1 MKRLQQAFALLL
13 LAAVLLVSIP
23 AYAFAAETKASRY
36 PVIFIPGIGGTELY
50 NREEL
55 VWVNTWRLL
64 GSQLPVLNLFNLN
77 WLLPLRLK
85 ADGSTPYYSG
95 NQIRTGGILRTG
107 QTNVYGD
114 MLDSLA
120 EQGYKENKDLFLFPY
135 DWRRDPTETVGQLQ
149 SKVDAVLKQTG
160 AQKVVLLSHSLGG
173 LIARDYVVRGGAAKV
188 KATVSMATPFLG
200 SPMAYRALEYGW
212 DMGLKLPGTKWSALA
227 PKDVKLLTQNYPSVY
242 ALAPGKAYWGA
253 YPGGYLTRSGKALT
267 YTETVQKGIRPHN
280 PTLSD
285 KAASYSDRLLD
296 GSNHGVMQF
305 VLAGKGKQTVVG
317 FTETKDWLGITHKSE
332 RFTDGDEVVPLK
344 SADPGAAIGHIQETA
359 YANEAHTFFTRSPE
373 VQRIVNTWLIHIESV
388 R

>member
-1 MKRLQQAFALLL
+1 MKRLQQALTLML

-23 AYAFAAETKASRY
+23 AYATAAETKPHRY

-64 GSQLPVLNLFNLN
+64 GSQVPVLNLFNLN

-95 NQIRTGGILRTG
+95 HQIRTGGILRTG

-114 MLDSLA
+114 MLDALA
-120 EQGYKENKDLFLFPY
+120 EHGYTENKDLFLFPY
-135 DWRRDPTETVGQLQ
+135 DWRRDLTETAGRLQ
-149 SKVDAVLKQTG
+149 TKVDAVLRQTG
-160 AQKVVLLSHSLGG
+160 ADKVVLVSHSLGG
-173 LIARDYVVRGGAAKV
+173 MIARDYIVRGGAAKV
-188 KATVSMATPFLG
+188 KATVSMATPYLG

-253 YPGGYLTRSGKALT
+253 YPSGYLTRSGKALSHS
-267 YTETVQKGIRPHN
+267 ETVQQGIRPHN
-280 PTLSD
+280 PALTD
-285 KAASYSDRLLD
+285 KAVNYSDRLLD

-317 FTETKDWLGITHKSE
+317 FTETRDWLGFTHKTE
-332 RFTDGDEVVPLK
+332 RYTDGDEIVPLK
-344 SADPGAAIGHIQETA
+344 SAVPGAAIGPVEETA
-359 YANEAHTFFTRSPE
+359 YASEAHTFFTRSPE
-373 VQRIVNTWLIHIESV
+373 VQQKVSAWLFKIENH
-388 R
+388 